1 MITIFRELSESFK
14 ILFPGGRF
22 RYVLIVL
29 SVLSAV
35 ISVSELLV
43 LKFFIQ
49 IVNHEGTIDKE
60 RFIILGVGLAV
71 FFVLMRI
78 SQYYQRIYRVTAFK
92 RAFQALKKIKDKN
105 AKNPEWAMAFE
116 ISSLLTHGTQLL
128 AVILFIFILEPLFAL
143 LNLVIAVAVIAYLGR
158 LLKGQLRLQTEFRR
172 QKKSGKAVGAH
183 QRYGSRIRAAETGAL
198 VAGGGMVILLGV
210 LLILSYNDEISVA
223 NTLIIF
229 FGTRLQNGSLTNGS
243 RSLMRYARAKAGAN
257 VRDELD
263 DE

>member
-1 MITIFRELSESFK
+1 MITIFRELSDSFK

-29 SVLSAV
+29 SILGAI

-49 IVNHEGTIDKE
+49 IVNHEGAIDKE
-60 RFIILGVGLAV
+60 RFIILGAGLAL

-92 RAFQALKKIKDKN
+92 RAFRSLKKIKDKN

-158 LLKGQLRLQTEFRR
+158 LLKGQLRLQTEFRK
-172 QKKSGKAVGAH
+172 QKKSGKAVEAH
-183 QRYGSRIRAAETGAL
+183 LFQQHE
-198 VAGGGMVILLGV
+198 
-210 LLILSYNDEISVA
+210 
-223 NTLIIF
+223 F
-229 FGTRLQNGSLTNGS
+229 
-243 RSLMRYARAKAGAN
+243 
-257 VRDELD
+257 
-263 DE
+263 